1 MTATVIRPATP
12 HTWANV
18 ETRGE
23 AVFAARNAIDGIIC
37 PESHGAYPY
46 QSWGINRDPEACLTL
61 EFGRP
66 VRADTLVLT
75 TRADFPHDA
84 WWKSARVTLS
94 NGDTRILK
102 LEKSPEGKGQSF
114 DLGGAVITSLL
125 LDNLKKA
132 NDPSPFPALTQ
143 LEVWGTNVCD

>member
-1 MTATVIRPATP
+1 VYFRREILQLYAGVQRQTICRT
-12 HTWANV
+12 
-18 ETRGE
+18 G
-23 AVFAARNAIDGIIC
+23 AVLG
-37 PESHGAYPY
+37 
-46 QSWGINRDPEACLTL
+46 NRLTL

-94 NGDTRILK
+94 NGDTRILT

-114 DLGGAVITSLL
+114 DLGGFVITSLL

-143 LEVWGTNVCD
+143 LEVWGTNV